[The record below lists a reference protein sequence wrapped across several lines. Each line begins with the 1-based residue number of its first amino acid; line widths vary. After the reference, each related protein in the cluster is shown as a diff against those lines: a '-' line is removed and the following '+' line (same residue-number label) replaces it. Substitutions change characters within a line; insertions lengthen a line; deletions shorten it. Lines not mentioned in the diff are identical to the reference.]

1 MRRSPKQLALVLLA
15 SILFAATVLFLIPL
29 RTDMAGFLPPGQSAG
44 SRFLLREVRDGVASS
59 FITAGIEGA
68 PVAELAR
75 ISRDMQAT
83 LNRDSRFSAVLNG
96 SFSTIGNETLRD
108 LLFTHRYL
116 LAPDAKTRDFSRRAL
131 TTAFGN
137 VLDGLES
144 AAEPLVISFALR
156 DPTGAFT
163 DTLKQLRPDVQ
174 AHLTEGVW
182 FASDRAPGQERTLL
196 LFRTKAGGMDFAA
209 QKDAPAAIQAAF
221 AATHPGPARLLLS
234 GPAVLAVQSAQTMRG
249 DIDLITIASILIVTS
264 VLYWRFRSLW
274 VLAAIGAPFLIS
286 LGVAMIVV
294 RLCFGSV
301 HGIAFG
307 FGMTMLGV
315 SLDYP
320 VLLIGHRDVGEGPEA
335 TLRRIAPSLR
345 LAVLMAALGLSGMIL
360 CGLPGLAQLGVFAAT
375 GLLTAAAVTLLL
387 MPRLIVAAD
396 LAPVISGPSAPLE
409 RAERLRRLRFLC
421 AAPVL
426 GALAVLIVRPPALI
440 TDLSALSPVPPAA
453 RAQEAE
459 LRRELGTPQS
469 ARLIAV
475 HGDTP
480 EQVLER
486 EEAMHPVLARVV
498 RVVRM
503 DVLSGVQDAAG
514 LVPSVALQ
522 HQRQSLLPDDA
533 VLESAI
539 RAAQAG
545 LPFQADSFSIFCKDV
560 AAARTMPPLT
570 AQMLADTP
578 LAQGISP
585 LLFQRDDGWWGLIL
599 PADVRNMAV
608 LQSALGPLPGVLV
621 MDLNAEL
628 RSLTAYHT
636 RLTLLWSL
644 AGSTLALLILFA
656 VLRDI
661 RRLLKVFFA
670 VGAVMVI
677 LPAIL
682 ALRGEPL
689 SLIHLVS
696 IQFVAGVALDYAL
709 FFARPQLDGAE
720 RARTIRTLLT
730 CNIMTVLSF
739 GCLYFCHTPLLREIG
754 LTISCGA
761 FLSLLSGFM
770 LAGQKPSV
778 AATDAA

>member
-1 MRRSPKQLALVLLA
+1 MSRRSPRQLALVLLA
-15 SILFAATVLFLIPL
+15 SILLAATVLFLIPL
-29 RTDMAGFLPPGQSAG
+29 RTDMAGFLPPGQNAST
-44 SRFLLREVRDGVASS
+44 RFLLREVRGGVASS

-68 PVAELAR
+68 PVTDLAR
-75 ISRDMQAT
+75 ISRDMEAT
-83 LNRDSRFSAVLNG
+83 LSRDPRFSAVLNG
-96 SFSTIGNETLRD
+96 SFSTSGSETLRD

-116 LAPDAKTRDFSRRAL
+116 LAPDSKTRDFSEPTLAS
-131 TTAFGN
+131 AFSRT
-137 VLDGLES
+137 LDNLES
-144 AAEPLVISFALR
+144 AAEPLVIAFALH
-156 DPTGAFT
+156 DPTGAFP
-163 DTLKQLRPDVQ
+163 DTLKKLQPDVR

-182 FASDRAPGQERTLL
+182 FASDRAAGQERALL

-209 QKDAPAAIQAAF
+209 QKDTPAVIQAAF
-221 AATHPGPARLLLS
+221 AAAHPGPARLLLS
-234 GPAVLAVQSAQTMRG
+234 GPAVLAVQSAQTMRR
-249 DIDLITIASILIVTS
+249 DIDLITIASILIVTG

-274 VLAAIGAPFLIS
+274 VLAAIGVPFLIS
-286 LGVAMIVV
+286 LSVAMIVV

-320 VLLIGHRDVGEGPEA
+320 VLLIGHRDMGEGPEA

-345 LAVLMAALGLSGMIL
+345 LAVLTAVLGLSGMIL

-375 GLLTAAAVTLLL
+375 GLLTAAGVTLLL
-387 MPRLIVAAD
+387 MPRLIVAAN
-396 LAPVISGPSAPLE
+396 LAPSVSGPSVSLE
-409 RAERLRRLRFLC
+409 RAERLRRLRLLC
-421 AAPVL
+421 AVPVIT
-426 GALAVLIVRPPALI
+426 ALAVLALHPPSLV

-459 LRRELGTPQS
+459 LRHELGTPQS

-475 HGDTP
+475 RGETS

-486 EEAMHPVLARVV
+486 EEAMHPALAQLTRTG
-498 RVVRM
+498 
-503 DVLSGVQDAAG
+503 VLSGVQDVAG
-514 LVPSVALQ
+514 LVPSAALQ
-522 HQRQSLLPDDA
+522 QQRQSLLPDDA
-533 VLESAI
+533 VLASTI
-539 RAAQAG
+539 QAAQAG
-545 LPFQADSFSIFCKDV
+545 LPFQPDSFTVFRKDV
-560 AAARTMPPLT
+560 ATARTMLPLT
-570 AQMLADTP
+570 PQKLLDTP
-578 LAQGISP
+578 LSQAISP
-585 LLFQRDDGWWGLIL
+585 LLFQRNDGWWGLIL
-599 PADVRNMAV
+599 PADVRDMTA
-608 LQSALGPLPGVLV
+608 LQNALRPLPDVLV

-628 RSLTAYHT
+628 RNLTAHHT

-644 AGSTLALLILFA
+644 AGSALALLILFA
-656 VLRDI
+656 ALRDVQ
-661 RRLLKVFFA
+661 RLLKVFLA
-670 VGAVMVI
+670 VGAVIVI

-709 FFARPQLDGAE
+709 FFARPQLDASE

-739 GCLYFCHTPLLREIG
+739 GCLCFCHTPLLREIG

-761 FLSLLSGFM
+761 FLSLLSSFM
-770 LAGQKPSV
+770 LAGQNPSL
-778 AATDAA
+778 AATDTA

>member
-15 SILFAATVLFLIPL
+15 AILFATTVLFLIPL
-29 RTDMAGFLPPGQSAG
+29 RTDMAGFLPPGQNAG
-44 SRFLLREVRDGVASS
+44 TRFLLREVRGGVASS

-68 PVAELAR
+68 PVTELAR

-83 LNRDSRFSAVLNG
+83 LSRDPRFSAVLNG
-96 SFSTIGNETLRD
+96 SFSSAGSERLRD
-108 LLFTHRYL
+108 LLFTYRYL
-116 LAPDAKTRDFSRRAL
+116 LAPEAKTRDFSSQAL
-131 TTAFGN
+131 TTAFSN

-144 AAEPLVISFALR
+144 AAEPLVIAFALR
-156 DPTGAFT
+156 DPTGAFP
-163 DTLKQLRPDVQ
+163 DTLKKLRPNVQ
-174 AHLTEGVW
+174 ARLAEGVW
-182 FASDRAPGQERTLL
+182 FASDHAAGQERALL
-196 LFRTKAGGMDFAA
+196 LFRTKAGSMDFAA
-209 QKDAPAAIQAAF
+209 QKDAPAVIQTAFVAA
-221 AATHPGPARLLLS
+221 HPGTARLLLN
-234 GPAVLAVQSAQTMRG
+234 GPAVLAVQSAQTMRS
-249 DIDLITIASILIVTS
+249 DIDLITIASILIVTG

-286 LGVAMIVV
+286 LSVAMIVV

-375 GLLTAAAVTLLL
+375 GLLTAAGVTLLL

-396 LAPVISGPSAPLE
+396 LAPSISGPSAPLE
-409 RAERLRRLRFLC
+409 RAERLRRLRLLC
-421 AAPVL
+421 ALPVL
-426 GALAVLIVRPPALI
+426 GALAVLIIHPPALV

-459 LRRELGTPQS
+459 LRHELGTPQS
-469 ARLIAV
+469 SCLIAV
-475 HGDTP
+475 HGETP

-486 EEAMHPVLARVV
+486 EEAMLPVLTQLTRMGVV
-498 RVVRM
+498 
-503 DVLSGVQDAAG
+503 SGVQDAAG

-533 VLESAI
+533 VLGSAI
-539 RAAQAG
+539 HTAQAG
-545 LPFQADSFSIFCKDV
+545 LPFQPDSFNVFRKDV

-570 AQMLADTP
+570 VQMLADTP

-599 PADVRNMAV
+599 PADVRNMAT
-608 LQSALGPLPGVLV
+608 LQSALRPFPSVLV

-636 RLTLLWSL
+636 HRTLLWSL
-644 AGSTLALLILFA
+644 AGGIMALLILFA

-696 IQFVAGVALDYAL
+696 IQFVTGVALDYAL
-709 FFARPQLDGAE
+709 FFARPQLDDAE

-739 GCLYFCHTPLLREIG
+739 GCLCFCHTPLLREIG
-754 LTISCGA
+754 VTVSCGA
-761 FLSLLSGFM
+761 FLSLISGFM

-778 AATDAA
+778 AATDAV

>member
-29 RTDMAGFLPPGQSAG
+29 RTDMAGFLPPGQNAG
-44 SRFLLREVRDGVASS
+44 TRFLLREVRGGVASS
-59 FITAGIEGA
+59 FISAGLEGA
-68 PVAELAR
+68 PVTELAR

-83 LNRDSRFSAVLNG
+83 LSRDPRFSAVLNG
-96 SFSTIGNETLRD
+96 SFSSAGSERLRD
-108 LLFTHRYL
+108 LLFTYRYL
-116 LAPDAKTRDFSRRAL
+116 LAPDAKTRDFSPQAL
-131 TTAFGN
+131 TTAFSN

-144 AAEPLVISFALR
+144 AAEPLVIAFALR
-156 DPTGAFT
+156 DPTGAFP
-163 DTLKQLRPDVQ
+163 DTLKKLRPDVQ

-182 FASDRAPGQERTLL
+182 FASEHMPRQERALL

-209 QKDAPAAIQAAF
+209 QKDAPAVIQAAF
-221 AATHPGPARLLLS
+221 AAAHPGPARLLLS
-234 GPAVLAVQSAQTMRG
+234 GPAVLAVQSAQTMRS
-249 DIDLITIASILIVTS
+249 DIDLISFASILIVTG

-286 LGVAMIVV
+286 LSVAMIVV

-375 GLLTAAAVTLLL
+375 GLLTAAAVTLVL

-396 LAPVISGPSAPLE
+396 LAPSISGPSAPLE

-421 AAPVL
+421 AVPVL
-426 GALAVLIVRPPALI
+426 GALAVLIVRPPALV

-469 ARLIAV
+469 GRLIAV

-486 EEAMHPVLARVV
+486 EEAMHPVLAQLS
-498 RVVRM
+498 RM
-503 DVLSGVQDAAG
+503 GVLSDAQDAAG
-514 LVPSVALQ
+514 LVPSAALQ

-539 RAAQAG
+539 HTAQAG
-545 LPFQADSFSIFCKDV
+545 LPFQTDSFSIFRKDV
-560 AAARTMPPLT
+560 AATRTMLPLT
-570 AQMLADTP
+570 VQMLADTP

-599 PADVRNMAV
+599 PTDVRDMAA
-608 LQSALGPLPGVLV
+608 LQTALGPLPGVLV

-628 RSLTAYHT
+628 RNLAAYHT
-636 RLTLLWSL
+636 HRTLLWSL
-644 AGSTLALLILFA
+644 AGGIMALLILFA

-696 IQFVAGVALDYAL
+696 IQFVIGVALDYAL

-754 LTISCGA
+754 VTISCGA
-761 FLSLLSGFM
+761 FLSLISGFM
-770 LAGQKPSV
+770 LAGQKSSV